1 MPRLEDAV
9 EHAAHIL
16 GAALDAM
23 CALLIRTGGAP
34 AEMVALGLFHPE
46 PEIAAELERSHG
58 IPFHGR
64 PTLAGAVLENGETIF
79 RNDLTPADLT
89 RVGARYASVTERW
102 GLTTLLFVA
111 LSGRTGRVGV
121 TTLSR
126 LGGKTPFSDAEV
138 ACAHAA
144 SALIGLIVEDAL
156 LIDAMKAGSPAQEV
170 SVEWRPAAKP
180 GGHSEQL
187 LQASETLSAREQ
199 EILVL
204 LGRGFTNREVAEQLY
219 LSVRTVEWHR
229 SRIQWK
235 LGISNRAELI
245 EASRA
250 IAAP

>member
-16 GAALDAM
+16 GAALDGM
-23 CALLIRTGGAP
+23 CALLIRSGGGGG
-34 AEMVALGLFHPE
+34 EMVALGLYHPE

-64 PTLAGAVLENGETIF
+64 PTLAGAVLETGETIF

-89 RVGARYASVTERW
+89 RVGARYAHVTERW

-126 LGGKTPFSDAEV
+126 LGGKEPFSEPEV

-144 SALIGLIVEDAL
+144 SAVIGLLVEDAL
-156 LIDAMKAGSPAQEV
+156 LIEAMKAGAPEQDV
-170 SVEWRPAAKP
+170 SVEWRPATKTKSRTEEFVQVAE
-180 GGHSEQL
+180 S
-187 LQASETLSAREQ
+187 LSPREQ
-199 EILVL
+199 EILRL
-204 LGRGFTNREVAEQLY
+204 LGRGHTNREVAEHLY

-229 SRIQWK
+229 SRLQWK

-245 EASRA
+245 TAARA
-250 IAAP
+250 IPSP